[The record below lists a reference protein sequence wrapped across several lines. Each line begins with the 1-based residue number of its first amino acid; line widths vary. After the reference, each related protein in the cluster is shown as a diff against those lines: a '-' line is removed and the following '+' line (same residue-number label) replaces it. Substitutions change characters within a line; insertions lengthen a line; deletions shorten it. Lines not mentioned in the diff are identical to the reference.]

1 MRSRFYFP
9 GVYTT
14 SSRAYS
20 RYYQTTK
27 GLAMD
32 YETMTADEANA
43 EVRKLGSEL
52 ADPGRRRSLSN
63 VMYELGLCYDRLHD
77 LGLEP

>member
-1 MRSRFYFP
+1 
-9 GVYTT
+9 
-14 SSRAYS
+14 
-20 RYYQTTK
+20 
-27 GLAMD
+27 MD

-43 EVRKLGSEL
+43 EVRRLGSEL

-63 VMYELGLCYDRLHD
+63 VMYELGLCYERLYD